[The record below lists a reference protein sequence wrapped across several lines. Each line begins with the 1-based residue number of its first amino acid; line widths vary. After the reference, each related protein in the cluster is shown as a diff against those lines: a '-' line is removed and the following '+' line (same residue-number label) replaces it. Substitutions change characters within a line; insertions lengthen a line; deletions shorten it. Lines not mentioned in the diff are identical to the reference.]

1 MNHAD
6 IRFWLLRMPRPVS
19 LRLTRQGVASP
30 LAIPHGGSWMQLARS
45 IHALQPEL
53 LECLDGAGGLIRATR
68 PLEEYDPE
76 SLEEEEDGKPTAAA
90 ARAAAPIPA
99 VSSDPETARFELF
112 ARLYSEGVKHATEQA
127 RSGNEVA
134 FSKLCEIAD
143 IMGKRGEALERSLA
157 TTERLL
163 HQAWRDNAELSLEA
177 QAAAQADPLAGIIG
191 AVSEGMGMAKAN
203 GHAAKPNGKA

>member
-1 MNHAD
+1 
-6 IRFWLLRMPRPVS
+6 MPRPVS

-30 LAIPHGGSWMQLARS
+30 LAIPHGGSWMQLAKS
-45 IHALQPEL
+45 IEALQPEL
-53 LECLDGAGGLIRATR
+53 LECLDGSGALIRATR

-76 SLEEEEDGKPTAAA
+76 NLDDEEELTPAALTR
-90 ARAAAPIPA
+90 ARAAAPVPSA

-127 RSGNEVA
+127 RAGTEVA
-134 FSKLCEIAD
+134 FAKLCDIAD

-163 HQAWRDNAELSLEA
+163 HQAWRDNAEMALEA
-177 QAAAQADPLAGIIG
+177 QAAAQQDPLAGIIG
-191 AVSEGMGMAKAN
+191 AVSEGMGMAKN
-203 GHAAKPNGKA
+203 GAAKPNGKA

>member
-1 MNHAD
+1 MDHAE

-53 LECLDGAGGLIRATR
+53 LECLDGSGALIRATR

-76 SLEEEEDGKPTAAA
+76 SLDDPEEATTIAR
-90 ARAAAPIPA
+90 ARAAAPVPSA

-112 ARLYSEGVKHATEQA
+112 ARLYSDGVKHATEQA
-127 RSGNEVA
+127 RAGTEVA
-134 FSKLCEIAD
+134 FAKLCDIAD

-163 HQAWRDNAELSLEA
+163 HQAWRENAELAGEVQNA
-177 QAAAQADPLAGIIG
+177 QQQDPITGIIG
-191 AVSEGMGMAKAN
+191 AMTEGMNMAKN
-203 GHAAKPNGKA
+203 GAAKPNGKA